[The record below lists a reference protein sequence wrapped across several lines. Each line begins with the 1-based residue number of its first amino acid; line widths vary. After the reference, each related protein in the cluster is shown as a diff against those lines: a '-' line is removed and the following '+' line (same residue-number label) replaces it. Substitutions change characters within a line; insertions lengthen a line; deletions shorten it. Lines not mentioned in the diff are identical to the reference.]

1 LATCSP
7 HGSWGRGGRGCRS
20 RVLWWY
26 DRHLRS
32 CRQMWYLGC
41 GGNSNRWCSQQECLQ
56 RCRRIASCNPPP
68 NWGHGGGGCWSRVL
82 WWYDRNLRSCR
93 QMWYGGCGGN
103 ANRWC
108 SRSQC
113 EQICRR

>member
-1 LATCSP
+1 MKYFKELTFLLVIFMAQAMAQWQRCVGSPWLATCSP

-56 RCRRIASCNPPP
+56 RCRR
-68 NWGHGGGGCWSRVL
+68 
-82 WWYDRNLRSCR
+82 
-93 QMWYGGCGGN
+93 
-103 ANRWC
+103 
-108 SRSQC
+108 
-113 EQICRR
+113 